1 MTAEEKYNIWAEVDN
16 QIHQGVKISHV
27 LKKKT
32 DLKAA
37 ATIYLDMLFF
47 LLENFKL
54 IANVRRNMGPILKK

>member
-1 MTAEEKYNIWAEVDN
+1 MTAEGKYNIWAQVGN

-27 LKKKT
+27 VQEKN
-32 DLKAA
+32 DLKTA
-37 ATIYLDMLFF
+37 ATIYLDMLF